1 MFRSKKSV
9 RSLTVAL
16 SLIVVLAMLA
26 PAAFAAPEWVHG
38 VTVDDV
44 DPMYIVAPHTVTIDY
59 TLAIVGTQVD
69 SVWVWFGLEDQNGN
83 LVDWEGDV
91 LLPTQIVAPYEFSHN
106 FGVGGVDDGWYD
118 VEVCVMDGDW
128 DRPLFCDTMENAV
141 LVDYGWPWANLDRP
155 EDGAWVTGQT
165 YLLVGEAGDDW
176 LLDETSPAFSYC
188 AITNWTGMW
197 CGWDNDLWVPIGDGA
212 TPTPGVPGQWQDNWD
227 SSLVPDDVG
236 VVRFCVEDMVGHEAC
251 DWNVVQV
258 NNRYTTWLQPGW
270 NLISTPLLPYDINIA
285 AVLSHLH
292 NPITMES
299 QVIKVVTMAADGTW
313 KKWTPVDTDT
323 DDFTTFEDGK
333 GYWIEMKVEAPLT
346 FVGTWLTV
354 GPVAPPEYPV
364 VEGWNLIGYTHWNR
378 PTSFPP
384 KEAWDYLS
392 SVQVQQLYR
401 YDAYSGVYVAVYN
414 PQHMTLGAGYWLA
427 TNADGMIRP

>member
-1 MFRSKKSV
+1 
-9 RSLTVAL
+9 
-16 SLIVVLAMLA
+16 
-26 PAAFAAPEWVHG
+26 
-38 VTVDDV
+38 
-44 DPMYIVAPHTVTIDY
+44 
-59 TLAIVGTQVD
+59 
-69 SVWVWFGLEDQNGN
+69 
-83 LVDWEGDV
+83 
-91 LLPTQIVAPYEFSHN
+91 
-106 FGVGGVDDGWYD
+106 
-118 VEVCVMDGDW
+118 
-128 DRPLFCDTMENAV
+128 
-141 LVDYGWPWANLDRP
+141 
-155 EDGAWVTGQT
+155 
-165 YLLVGEAGDDW
+165 
-176 LLDETSPAFSYC
+176 
-188 AITNWTGMW
+188 
-197 CGWDNDLWVPIGDGA
+197 
-212 TPTPGVPGQWQDNWD
+212 
-227 SSLVPDDVG
+227 LVPDDVG
-236 VVRFCVEDMVGHEAC
+236 VVRFCVEDIVGHEAC

-258 NNRYTTWLQPGW
+258 NNRYTTWLQPVW
-270 NLISTPLLPYDINIA
+270 NLISTTLLPYDINIA

-299 QVIKVVTMAADGTW
+299 QVIKVVMMAADGTW